1 MTRISV
7 VINTLNEEENIPH
20 ALNSIKDLAD
30 EVIVVDM
37 MSDDNTQEIA
47 KEMGA
52 KVYEHERMG
61 YVEPARNFAISKA
74 SGEWILMLD
83 ADERISPEL
92 ESAIKQIVID
102 ERSKD
107 YYRLPRK
114 NLVFS
119 KWLRHSRWWPD
130 YNIRLFRK
138 GYVEWSEIIHSVPLT
153 RGEGADLEEK
163 EENVIVH
170 HHYSSIDQYI
180 ERLNRYT
187 THQAKGLV
195 QKKYKFAWQ
204 DVIRRPVNEFLS
216 RYFAGEGYKD
226 GLHGLVLSGLQAF
239 SEFVVYLK
247 VWQMDNFK
255 KQHIN
260 IEDVINTSRESGSD
274 MRYWQADTLLKERG
288 GLKYRIR
295 RKLRI

>member
-163 EENVIVH
+163 EENAIVH

-187 THQAKGLV
+187 SHQAKGLV

-204 DVIRRPVNEFLS
+204 DVIRKPVNEFLS

>member
-163 EENVIVH
+163 EENAIVH

-204 DVIRRPVNEFLS
+204 DVIRKPVNEFLS